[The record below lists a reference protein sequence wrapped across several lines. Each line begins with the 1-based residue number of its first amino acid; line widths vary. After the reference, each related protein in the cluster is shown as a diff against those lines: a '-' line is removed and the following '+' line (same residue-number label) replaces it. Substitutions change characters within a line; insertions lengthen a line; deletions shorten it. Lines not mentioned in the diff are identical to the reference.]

1 LIFELRFWIYDFIFE
16 SYFYGVEMDKR
27 QLLDRTK
34 IFALEI
40 INFTALLP
48 KNNVGNIISRQIL
61 RSATSVG
68 ANYRAACRAKSKDDF
83 RNKIKI
89 VEEEADETLYW
100 LELIFESKILANILL
115 EKLIKEADEL
125 TAIFT
130 AISKTS
136 RNS

>member
-1 LIFELRFWIYDFIFE
+1 
-16 SYFYGVEMDKR
+16 MDKQ
-27 QLLDRTK
+27 QLLNRTK

-40 INFTALLP
+40 INFVSLLP
-48 KNNVGNIISRQIL
+48 NNNVGNIISRQIL
-61 RSATSVG
+61 KSGTSIG

-83 RNKIKI
+83 RYKIKI

-100 LELIFESKILANILL
+100 LQLIFESKILTDVLV

-130 AISKTS
+130 SISKTS

>member
-1 LIFELRFWIYDFIFE
+1 
-16 SYFYGVEMDKR
+16 M
-27 QLLDRTK
+27 
-34 IFALEI
+34 
-40 INFTALLP
+40 INFVSLLP
-48 KNNVGNIISRQIL
+48 NNNVGNIISRQIL
-61 RSATSVG
+61 KSGTSIG

-83 RNKIKI
+83 RYKIKI

-100 LELIFESKILANILL
+100 LQLIFESKILTDVLV

-130 AISKTS
+130 SISKTS

>member
-1 LIFELRFWIYDFIFE
+1 
-16 SYFYGVEMDKR
+16 MDK
-27 QLLDRTK
+27 QELLNRTK
-34 IFALEI
+34 TFALEI
-40 INFTALLP
+40 INFISLLP
-48 KNNVGNIISRQIL
+48 NNNVGNIISRQIL

-83 RNKIKI
+83 RYKIKI

-100 LELIFESKILANILL
+100 LELILESKVLTGVLV

-130 AISKTS
+130 SISKTS

>member
-1 LIFELRFWIYDFIFE
+1 
-16 SYFYGVEMDKR
+16 MDKQ
-27 QLLDRTK
+27 QLLNRTK

-40 INFTALLP
+40 INFVSLLP
-48 KNNVGNIISRQIL
+48 NNNVGNIISRQIL
-61 RSATSVG
+61 KSGTSIG

-83 RNKIKI
+83 RYKIKI

-100 LELIFESKILANILL
+100 LQLIFESKILTDVLV

-130 AISKTS
+130 SLSKTS

>member
-1 LIFELRFWIYDFIFE
+1 MCGKL
-16 SYFYGVEMDKR
+16 DKQ
-27 QLLDRTK
+27 QLLKRTK
-34 IFALEI
+34 AFALEI
-40 INFTALLP
+40 INFVSLLP
-48 KNNVGNIISRQIL
+48 NNNVGNIISRQIL
-61 RSATSVG
+61 KSGTSIG

-83 RNKIKI
+83 RYKIKI

-100 LELIFESKILANILL
+100 LQLIFESKILTDVLV

-130 AISKTS
+130 SISKTS

>member
-1 LIFELRFWIYDFIFE
+1 MGGKL
-16 SYFYGVEMDKR
+16 DKQ
-27 QLLDRTK
+27 QLLNRTK

-40 INFTALLP
+40 INFVSLLP
-48 KNNVGNIISRQIL
+48 NNNVGNIISRQI
-61 RSATSVG
+61 SKSGTSIG

-83 RNKIKI
+83 RYKIKI

-100 LELIFESKILANILL
+100 LQLIFESKILTDVLV

-130 AISKTS
+130 SISKTS

>member
-1 LIFELRFWIYDFIFE
+1 
-16 SYFYGVEMDKR
+16 MDKR

-83 RNKIKI
+83 RYKIKI

-100 LELIFESKILANILL
+100 LEIILESKILRNIIL

-130 AISKTS
+130 SISKTS
-136 RNS
+136 RKL

>member
-1 LIFELRFWIYDFIFE
+1 
-16 SYFYGVEMDKR
+16 MDKQ
-27 QLLDRTK
+27 QLLNRTK
-34 IFALEI
+34 TFALEI
-40 INFTALLP
+40 INFISLLP
-48 KNNVGNIISRQIL
+48 NNNVGNIISRQIL

-83 RNKIKI
+83 RYKIKI

-100 LELIFESKILANILL
+100 LELILESKVLTGVLV

-130 AISKTS
+130 SISKTS